1 MLEVDL
7 VMEGKMGRKVSG
19 WEVVLGERGEVVF
32 VERRRRMRKK
42 CTRWVRAEK
51 KVDLVAD
58 ESGLVREV

>member
-1 MLEVDL
+1 VLEVDL

-19 WEVVLGERGEVVF
+19 WEVVLGDRIEIVF
-32 VERRRRMRKK
+32 VQRRRVRKK
-42 CTRWVRAEK
+42 CTRWVGAEK